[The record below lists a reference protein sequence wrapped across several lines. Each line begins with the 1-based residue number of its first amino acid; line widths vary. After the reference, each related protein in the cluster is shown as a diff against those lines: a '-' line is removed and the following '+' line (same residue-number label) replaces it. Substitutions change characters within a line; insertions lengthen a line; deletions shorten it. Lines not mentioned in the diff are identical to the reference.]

1 MIVDSKKHANP
12 QAEAISAR
20 SIQMAQMAQREH
32 GVAATNLFGAGRMT
46 GLWHGRKDNEASNFN

>member
-20 SIQMAQMAQREH
+20 SIQMAQREH